1 MDDSVGFEA
10 WKKDRLSEVCGIMDE
25 LIRREDISCGSI
37 PPIADEIPIQVAQGQ
52 GQGKG
57 QGQGPS
63 QAKPGMLS
71 RLSGAFGLSKTTPGS
86 VRGPAS
92 GPVSTPV
99 SVPVAT
105 PVARTPANLRTQQ
118 IAQIQQMKLSPT
130 FANPGVNPNLE
141 TPFGEVY
148 TDGLRI
154 WGEQYQQI
162 QNGYNA
168 LANAIAGN
176 PGYMT
181 TPEGQENR
189 NTLDREKA
197 RFLRVFNE
205 VTLPKM
211 FPINIP
217 SDDVLNMTSITQP
230 LRNAY
235 KELKT
240 AYVAA
245 LAVKFQEEYARTT
258 IIIADFTR
266 TRMDTYQAA
275 VATFNS
281 MNKGDII
288 QNALNKIE
296 NDTKINFTQGA
307 YSLPRTNT
315 LQYPSGN
322 TAAQKNEKWATLTRL
337 YRETADLYNAAIA
350 PNAPFAAKKAYSE
363 KLTAYKAARD
373 VLTARPPGQRGGATR
388 KRVVRLRK
396 TQRSTVH

>member
-52 GQGKG
+52 GQG
-57 QGQGPS
+57 QRPS

-86 VRGPAS
+86 VR

-118 IAQIQQMKLSPT
+118 IAQIQRMKLPPT
-130 FANPGVNPNLE
+130 FANPGVNPNLDI
-141 TPFGEVY
+141 PFGDVY

-168 LANAIAGN
+168 LAQEISEN

-181 TPEGQENR
+181 TPAGQENR

-217 SDDVLNMTSITQP
+217 SGDVLTMTSISQP

-235 KELKT
+235 RELKS

-245 LAVKFQEEYARTT
+245 LAAKFQEEYARTT
-258 IIIADFTR
+258 ITIADFTR

-322 TAAQKNEKWATLTRL
+322 TAAQKNEKLATLTRL
-337 YRETADLYNAAIA
+337 YRETADLYNAAIS

-363 KLTAYKAARD
+363 KLTEYKAARD
-373 VLTARPPGQRGGATR
+373 VLTARPPGQRGGSTR

>member
-1 MDDSVGFEA
+1 MDDSAGFEA

-37 PPIADEIPIQVAQGQ
+37 PPIADQVPVAQ
-52 GQGKG
+52 G

-63 QAKPGMLS
+63 QAKPGFLS
-71 RLSGAFGLSKTTPGS
+71 KLTGALGLSKTTPGS
-86 VRGPAS
+86 VRGPVSA
-92 GPVSTPV
+92 PVQVPI
-99 SVPVAT
+99 PVAT

-118 IAQIQQMKLSPT
+118 IAQIQQLKLPLT
-130 FANPGVNPNLE
+130 LANPGVNPNLE
-141 TPFGEVY
+141 IPFGDVY
-148 TDGLRI
+148 TDGLAI
-154 WGEQYQQI
+154 WAREYQQI
-162 QNGYNA
+162 QTGYNE
-168 LANAIAGN
+168 LARAISEN

-181 TPEGQENR
+181 TPAGQENK

-197 RFLRVFNE
+197 RFLGVFNE

-211 FPINIP
+211 FPLNILTQ
-217 SDDVLNMTSITQP
+217 DVSTMTSIPLP

-235 KELKT
+235 ARLKT

-245 LAVKFQEEYARTT
+245 LTVKFQEEYARTT
-258 IIIADFTR
+258 ITIADFTR
-266 TRMDTYQAA
+266 TRMDTYRAA
-275 VATFNS
+275 LAEFNNA
-281 MNKGDII
+281 NKGELI

-296 NDTKINFTQGA
+296 NDSRINVTQGA

-315 LQYPSGN
+315 LQYPASADRGEEQRLFTN
-322 TAAQKNEKWATLTRL
+322 LTRL
-337 YRETADLYNAAIA
+337 YNETVALYNAATV

-363 KLTAYKAARD
+363 KLTEYKRERDAR
-373 VLTARPPGQRGGATR
+373 TRPPGRSGQRGGSTR